1 MNRKEIEKWT
11 FLLYNSSFVKPYKYK
26 YNGKELQDELG
37 LNLYDFGA
45 RNYDP
50 ALGRWMNIDPK
61 AETSRRWTPYTY
73 AYNNPMYFVDPD
85 GMEANDWI
93 RTKSGQMLYDSRVT
107 DQKTATALYGSGS
120 TYKAVGTTYT
130 SSTGNNIELGD
141 HGFFKSN
148 GNINMSPDVAEAAI
162 ASQRDTSGEVM
173 EAGLGLAATTVVV
186 GGGNPVNDGVAG
198 VELASAAAMALTLK
212 AAYEIGKIMEKD
224 MSTPGYQYA
233 LVAKGA
239 GDYPV
244 MTLGS
249 STPTST
255 MHLNTGDVWKYGET
269 TSTSRYTDEYKA
281 SIGTPGVQEVIQFT
295 GTQMQIKIAE
305 KSKIYNYYLQNG
317 QLPPGN
323 KIFR

>member
-1 MNRKEIEKWT
+1 M
-11 FLLYNSSFVKPYKYK
+11 
-26 YNGKELQDELG
+26 QDELG
-37 LNLYDFGA
+37 LNMYDFGA

-50 ALGRWMNIDPK
+50 ALGRWMNIDPL
-61 AETSRRWTPYTY
+61 AEKMRRHSPYNY
-73 AYNNPMYFVDPD
+73 AFNNPIFFIDPD
-85 GMEANDWI
+85 GMAPDDWV

-120 TYKAVGTTYT
+120 TYKPVGTTYT
-130 SSTGNNIELGD
+130 SSTGTTVELGD

-173 EAGLGLAATTVVV
+173 EAGMGLAAATVVA
-186 GGGNPVNDGVAG
+186 GGGNPVNDAAAG
-198 VELASAAAMALTLK
+198 GELATAAAMALTLK

-239 GDYPV
+239 GEYPV
-244 MTLGS
+244 MTSGS

-269 TSTSRYTDEYKA
+269 TSTNRYTDDYKG

-305 KSKIYNYYLQNG
+305 KSKIYNYYLEKG
-317 QLPPGN
+317 HLPPGN